1 MEKLITALEESFP
14 NINFA
19 EEKKLYSDGILDSL
33 AMVEIIT
40 ILANQFKVVVT
51 MDYMDPEN
59 FESVETIWNMIQELQ
74 EA

>member
-1 MEKLITALEESFP
+1 MEKLITALEECFP

-19 EEKKLYSDGILDSL
+19 EEKKLYSDSILDSL

-40 ILANQFKVVVT
+40 ILDNQFNVAVT